1 MATIKDVARLAGV
14 GVGTASRVISGRG
27 SASAAAVER
36 VQSAVRQLDFRPSGL
51 ARALSSRT
59 LGMIGVFVPDFSGPF
74 FGRILQTV
82 DAELREFDRH
92 MVVANGCGHGDRR
105 QQALDGTAFLIQREC
120 DGLMLQSNELLD
132 EDLLALYRLQ
142 PRLAVLNRVV
152 PTLSAQCFSAD
163 HHVGGRL
170 AAQALLSRGH
180 RQIAVIS
187 GPDSAPDNEA
197 RLAGFHEELAAHGIA
212 RAMVQ
217 QVEGDFSSESG
228 WRAATQLL
236 DAGRPFTGLFAANDV
251 MAIAAISRLQH
262 AGIRVPEQV
271 SVVGYD
277 DSEPASYSN
286 PRLTCVR
293 IPIQDVVSNASR
305 HLLNACYGA
314 TLPVT
319 HIFEPTF
326 VWRDSVVAVS

>member
-27 SASAAAVER
+27 SASAAAVKR
-36 VQSAVRQLDFRPSGL
+36 VQDAIKELDFRPSGI

-74 FGRILQTV
+74 FGRILQTM

-92 MVVANGCGHGDRR
+92 MVAANGCGHGDRR

-120 DGLMLQSNELLD
+120 DGLMLQSNEMSD
-132 EDLLALYRLQ
+132 EDLLELHRLQ

-152 PTLSAQCFSAD
+152 PTLEGQCFSAD
-163 HHVGGRL
+163 HRVGGRL

-180 RQIAVIS
+180 RHLAVIS
-187 GPDSAPDNEA
+187 GPQSAPDNHD
-197 RLAGFHEELAAHGIA
+197 RLSGFYDELATHGVT
-212 RAMVQ
+212 RESVL

-236 DAGRPFTGLFAANDV
+236 EMRRPFTGLFAANDV
-251 MAIAAISRLQH
+251 MAIAAISRLQQ
-262 AGIRVPEQV
+262 AGLRVPQQV

-293 IPIQDVVSNASR
+293 IPIQEVVSNASR
-305 HLLNACYGA
+305 YLLNECYGG

-319 HIFEPTF
+319 HIFEPVF
-326 VWRDSVVAVS
+326 VWRDSVTAVS

>member
-27 SASAAAVER
+27 SASPAAVER
-36 VQSAVRQLDFRPSGL
+36 VQGAVRQLGFRPSSL

-74 FGRILQTV
+74 FGRILQTM

-92 MVVANGCGHGDRR
+92 MVAANGCGHGDRR

-132 EDLLALYRLQ
+132 EDLLALHRLQ
-142 PRLAVLNRVV
+142 PRLAVLNRLV
-152 PTLSAQCFSAD
+152 PTLEAQCFSAD
-163 HHVGGRL
+163 HHVGGQL

-187 GPDSAPDNEA
+187 GPNSAPDNEA
-197 RLAGFHEELAAHGIA
+197 RLAGFYAELAAHGIA
-212 RAMVQ
+212 RATVP

-236 DAGRPFTGLFAANDV
+236 ERGVPFTGLFGANDV

-262 AGIRVPEQV
+262 AGLRVPEQV

-305 HLLNACYGA
+305 YLLNACYGS

-326 VWRDSVVAVS
+326 VWRDSVAKVP

>member
-27 SASAAAVER
+27 SASPAAVER
-36 VQSAVRQLDFRPSGL
+36 VQGAVRQLGFRPSSL

-74 FGRILQTV
+74 FGRILQTM

-92 MVVANGCGHGDRR
+92 MVAANGCGHGDRR

-132 EDLLALYRLQ
+132 EDLLALHRLQ
-142 PRLAVLNRVV
+142 PRLAVLNRLV
-152 PTLSAQCFSAD
+152 PTLEAQCFSAD

-187 GPDSAPDNEA
+187 GPNSAPDNEA
-197 RLAGFHEELAAHGIA
+197 RMAGFYEELAAQGIA
-212 RAMVQ
+212 REAVP

-228 WRAATQLL
+228 WRAASQLL
-236 DAGRPFTGLFAANDV
+236 ERGVPFTGLFGANDV

-262 AGIRVPEQV
+262 AGLRVPEQV

-305 HLLNACYGA
+305 YLLNECYGS

-319 HIFEPTF
+319 RIFEPTF
-326 VWRDSVVAVS
+326 VWRDSVAKVP

>member
-27 SASAAAVER
+27 SASPAAVER
-36 VQSAVRQLDFRPSGL
+36 VQGAVRQLGFRPSSL

-74 FGRILQTV
+74 FGRILQTM

-92 MVVANGCGHGDRR
+92 MVAANGCGHGDRR

-132 EDLLALYRLQ
+132 EDLLALHRLQ
-142 PRLAVLNRVV
+142 PRLAVLNRLV
-152 PTLSAQCFSAD
+152 PTLEAQCFSAD
-163 HHVGGRL
+163 HHAGGQL

-187 GPDSAPDNEA
+187 GPNSAPDNEA
-197 RLAGFHEELAAHGIA
+197 RLAGFYAELAAHGIA
-212 RAMVQ
+212 RTTVP

-236 DAGRPFTGLFAANDV
+236 ERGVPFTGLFGANDV

-262 AGIRVPEQV
+262 AGLRVPEQV

-305 HLLNACYGA
+305 YLLNACYGS

-326 VWRDSVVAVS
+326 VWRDSVVKVP

>member
-27 SASAAAVER
+27 SASPAAVER
-36 VQSAVRQLDFRPSGL
+36 VQGAVAQLGFRPSSL

-59 LGMIGVFVPDFSGPF
+59 LGMVGVFVPDFSGPF
-74 FGRILQTV
+74 FGRILQTM

-92 MVVANGCGHGDRR
+92 MVAANGCGHGDRR

-132 EDLLALYRLQ
+132 EDLLALHRLQ
-142 PRLAVLNRVV
+142 PRLAVLNRLV
-152 PTLSAQCFSAD
+152 PTLEAQCFSAD

-187 GPDSAPDNEA
+187 GPNSAPDNEA
-197 RLAGFHEELAAHGIA
+197 RLAGFYEELAAHGIA
-212 RAMVQ
+212 RETVP

-228 WRAATQLL
+228 WRAASQLL
-236 DAGRPFTGLFAANDV
+236 ERRVPFTGLFAANDV

-262 AGIRVPEQV
+262 AGLRVPEQV

-305 HLLNACYGA
+305 YLLNECYGS

-326 VWRDSVVAVS
+326 VWRDSVAKVP